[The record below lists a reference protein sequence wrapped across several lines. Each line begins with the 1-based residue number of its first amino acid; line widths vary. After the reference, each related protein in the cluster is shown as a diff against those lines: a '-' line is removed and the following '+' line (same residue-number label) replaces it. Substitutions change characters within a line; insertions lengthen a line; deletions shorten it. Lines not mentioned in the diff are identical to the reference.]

1 MFNIRKKWTSS
12 LLLRKIG
19 WTLVIVMVYIIG
31 RFLPVPTAAVNQ
43 KLVQNFVNSNL
54 LNNLATVT
62 GARISSITLFSLGLS
77 PWMTTV
83 IIWRF
88 FTVFN
93 LFKNQTQVQV
103 YRYRMMLTLVI
114 AAIQAFGLT
123 ASTNLIEMDL
133 FGIRGEGIALFF
145 TMLILASG
153 SVVLTWLG
161 NMNASRGLGGMT
173 IMILVNMILSFI
185 ENGVGFISEQ
195 SGFTMDL
202 LGQIALFIVAYTLLV
217 LLTVIL
223 YRGEYRIPIKRVGI
237 HTSYN
242 QKSYLPIR
250 VTPAGAMPFMYGM
263 TLMMLPAYLLNGLRY
278 FYPENETLKEVAFG
292 LSLTQLSGALFYIT
306 LLYVLSIGFAYYN
319 YDSYDIAKNMRNNGD
334 YIEGVRPGKD
344 TKDFVQRK
352 VNSLAQFGALT
363 VMLIVGLPLIFLVAQ
378 WASDGSVS
386 IALLINNAYIV
397 SSLLLGVIEQVNTIQ
412 GWKQYKN
419 VIYT

>member
-123 ASTNLIEMDL
+123 ASANLIEMDL

-202 LGQIALFIVAYTLLV
+202 LGQIALFVVAYTLLV

-237 HTSYN
+237 HTPYN

-278 FYPENETLKEVAFG
+278 FYPENETLKEVASG

-363 VMLIVGLPLIFLVAQ
+363 VMLIGGLPLIFLVAQ
-378 WASDGSVS
+378 GAPDGSVS